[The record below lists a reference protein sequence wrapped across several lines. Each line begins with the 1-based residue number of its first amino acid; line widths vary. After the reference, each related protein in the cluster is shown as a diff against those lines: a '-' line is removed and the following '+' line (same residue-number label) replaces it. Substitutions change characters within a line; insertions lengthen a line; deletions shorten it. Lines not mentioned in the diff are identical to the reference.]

1 MALKSCD
8 GHISCSHGCIGPAH
22 QVQQN
27 RCDCMDAGWRVACGG
42 DNERQ
47 SFLSHRKTSK
57 EPHIKRPMNAFMVWS
72 QIQRKKIINEYPEMH
87 NAEISRRLGRLWRIL
102 CEDEKQPYIQEAER
116 LRVQHLQMY
125 PDYKYRPKKRR
136 GAPVKKFETS
146 GICSAPSG
154 IPSPPILPMSRAAA
168 AISTDSVESNVRMV
182 TVAIQCNLD
191 DPEEDELAYEANT
204 SEAGAQVDNGNS
216 LVAALERRERKR
228 CPTCKHMTFEL
239 PPEGFFDD
247 MGDVYSAQE
256 PPAKRPSGLPLSPPT
271 SSAEGV
277 SPPTSPL
284 ELQGLTDLYDINLG
298 QFLSTVVPQCTDFDD
313 SNTGNSEFDC
323 INPLTTPS
331 PFSPSN
337 PDSLLFDLDID
348 AKSGPAACFAFMSP
362 GFQGLCE

>member
-8 GHISCSHGCIGPAH
+8 GHISCSHGCVGPVH
-22 QVQQN
+22 QVQQS
-27 RCDCMDAGWRVACGG
+27 RCDCMDASWRTPCSSAA
-42 DNERQ
+42 DSERQ

-72 QIQRKKIINEYPEMH
+72 QIQRKKIISEYPEMH

-136 GAPVKKFETS
+136 GAPVKKFEMS
-146 GICSAPSG
+146 GLCAAQPEIH
-154 IPSPPILPMSRAAA
+154 SPPIPPMPRAVA
-168 AISTDSVESNVRMV
+168 AIGPEPAESNVRKV
-182 TVAIQCNLD
+182 TVAVQCNLD
-191 DPEEDELAYEANT
+191 DPEECET
-204 SEAGAQVDNGNS
+204 STNEAGAQVDNGNS
-216 LVAALERRERKR
+216 LAAILERRGRKR
-228 CPTCKHMTFEL
+228 CPTCKHMTYEIT
-239 PPEGFFDD
+239 PEGLFDD
-247 MGDVYSAQE
+247 MVDIDSACE
-256 PPAKRPSGLPLSPPT
+256 PPATKRPSGLPLSPPS

-277 SPPTSPL
+277 SPPPSPL

-298 QFLSTVVPQCTDFDD
+298 QFLSTVVPQCTEFDD
-313 SNTGNSEFDC
+313 SSAGPTEFDC
-323 INPLTTPS
+323 MNPLTTPS

-348 AKSGPAACFAFMSP
+348 AKAGSAGCFAFMSP
-362 GFQGLCE
+362 GFQSLCE